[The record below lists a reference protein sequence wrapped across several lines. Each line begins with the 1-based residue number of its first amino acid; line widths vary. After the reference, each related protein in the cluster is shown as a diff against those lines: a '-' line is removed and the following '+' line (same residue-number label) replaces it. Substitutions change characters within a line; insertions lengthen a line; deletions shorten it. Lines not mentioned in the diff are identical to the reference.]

1 MIDANQ
7 VLSYQHHIKYIS
19 IVANRATRFNR
30 KMTMASA
37 VFAIILLGCVFGM
50 LYFAFQNVKE
60 KDRVI
65 NNLYSLR
72 FDQGFTDSLTIAVND
87 SVVFEGIASDTIFM
101 GVDGYNR
108 QNMISI
114 EDHTDGQTL
123 NADLPL
129 EPSAIIVAKKEKLSI
144 ETIKIMAPTK

>member
-1 MIDANQ
+1 M
-7 VLSYQHHIKYIS
+7 
-19 IVANRATRFNR
+19 ANRATRFNR

-60 KDRVI
+60 KDKVI
-65 NNLYSLR
+65 KNLYSLR

-87 SVVFEGIASDTIFM
+87 SVVFSGIASDTLFM
-101 GVDGYNR
+101 GIDGYNR

-114 EDHTDGQTL
+114 EDHSDGQSL
-123 NADLPL
+123 NADLPF
-129 EPSAIIVAKKEKLSI
+129 EPSAVIVSKKDKLSI
-144 ETIKIMAPTK
+144 ETMKIMAPTN